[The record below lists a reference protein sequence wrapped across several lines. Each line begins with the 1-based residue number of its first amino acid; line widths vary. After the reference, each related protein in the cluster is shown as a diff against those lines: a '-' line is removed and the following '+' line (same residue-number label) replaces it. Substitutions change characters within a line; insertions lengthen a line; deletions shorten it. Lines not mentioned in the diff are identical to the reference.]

1 MKRRTFIK
9 GAVAAAVSAAL
20 PGGDPFYGTA
30 NSDINQLSYVHKTY
44 ALATPGIDGQ
54 RMAAALARSIM
65 QTREVVAANVFNS
78 AFSRGII
85 DVRVDNP

>member
-30 NSDINQLSYVHKTY
+30 NSDINQLSYVHKTFKVAY
-44 ALATPGIDGQ
+44 PEGT
-54 RMAAALARSIM
+54 RYAAALARSMM
-65 QTREVVAANVFNS
+65 QTKEAVAANVFNS